1 MSTEHQQH
9 EKDQLDL
16 FSGPADRSFPDT
28 SGEGGTR
35 ARVHEVEQAPTAK
48 GQGRALATN
57 LIEQVAGLGNLSRAM
72 EKVRRNKGAGGVDG
86 MTVDELPDWFA
97 AHGNALAQDVLTGT
111 YRPQQVRGVEIPKP
125 EGGMRQLGIPTV
137 VDRLVQQAIL
147 QVLDP
152 LLDPTFSESS
162 FGFRPGRSAHQAL
175 RQAQRYVGEEER
187 GIVVDIDLEQF
198 FDRVNH
204 DILMARLA
212 RRIGDKPLL
221 RLIRRF
227 LEAGMM
233 SEGVCVRR
241 DAGTPQGGPL
251 SPLLANVLL
260 DDLDKELE
268 RRGHHFRRYADDCN
282 IYVRT
287 QKAGERVMDS
297 VTTFLEKKL
306 KLRVNREKSAVAP
319 VGTRKF
325 LGYRI
330 RSGGGLSVSPKSKM
344 RLKDRV
350 RAITKRN
357 RGRSTERVIT
367 ELNALLR
374 GWVAYYRLADCK
386 MFLRDT
392 DKWIRHKLRCYRL
405 KQLKRRGTII
415 TYLVARGVDRNI
427 AVATASSGKGWW
439 RLSCTPA
446 VLWGMGNDR
455 MAKAGLVSLLDRYLT
470 LRGNETAGCD
480 IACPVV

>member
-1 MSTEHQQH
+1 MSAERQQH
-9 EKDQLDL
+9 EHDQLDL
-16 FSGPADRSFPDT
+16 FSSPADAPYPDAP
-28 SGEGGTR
+28 GEGGTR
-35 ARVHEVEQAPTAK
+35 AGAGEVSQGPTAER
-48 GQGRALATN
+48 QGRALATN
-57 LIEQVAGLGNLSRAM
+57 LMEQVASLANLSRAM
-72 EKVRRNKGAGGVDG
+72 EKVRRNKGAAGVDG
-86 MTVDELPDWFA
+86 MTVDALPDWFA
-97 AHGNALAQDVLTGT
+97 RQGTTLAKDLRAGR
-111 YRPQQVRGVEIPKP
+111 YRPHQVRGVEIPKP
-125 EGGMRQLGIPTV
+125 EGGVRQLGIPTV

-162 FGFRPGRSAHQAL
+162 FGFRPGRNAHQAL
-175 RQAQRYVGEEER
+175 RQAQRYVRDEER
-187 GIVVDIDLEQF
+187 TIVVDIDLERF

-204 DILMARLA
+204 DMLMARLA
-212 RRIGDKPLL
+212 RRIADKALL

-268 RRGHHFRRYADDCN
+268 RRGHRFCRYADDSN

-287 QKAGERVMDS
+287 QKAGERVMAT

-325 LGYRI
+325 LGYRV
-330 RSGGGLSVSPKSKM
+330 RNSGGLSVSPKSM
-344 RLKDRV
+344 QRLKNRI

-357 RGRSTERVIT
+357 RGRSTERVIA
-367 ELNALLR
+367 ELNTLIR
-374 GWVAYYRLADCK
+374 GWVAYYSLAECK
-386 MFLRDT
+386 TFLART
-392 DKWIRHKLRCYRL
+392 DEWMRHKLRCYRL

-415 TYLVARGVDRNI
+415 SYLAARGVPRDL
-427 AVATASSGKGWW
+427 AVKTASSGKGWW
-439 RLSCTPA
+439 RLSNSPA
-446 VLWGMGNDR
+446 VNWAMSNQRLT
-455 MAKAGLVSLLDRYLT
+455 KAGLLSLLDRYLA

>member
-1 MSTEHQQH
+1 MSTERQQY
-9 EKDQLDL
+9 ERDQLDL
-16 FSGPADRSFPDT
+16 FSGPADTSSPDA

-35 ARVHEVEQAPTAK
+35 AGADEVWQVPTAK
-48 GQGRALATN
+48 KQGRALAMN
-57 LIEQVAGLGNLSRAM
+57 LIEEVAHMDNLSKAM

-86 MTVDELPDWFA
+86 MTVGQLPDWFA
-97 AHGNALAQDVLTGT
+97 AHGKALAEDLLTGR

-125 EGGMRQLGIPTV
+125 EGGVRQLGIPTV

-147 QVLDP
+147 QVLTP

-175 RQAQRYVGEEER
+175 RQAQRYVREEER
-187 GIVVDIDLEQF
+187 AIVVDIDLEQF

-204 DILMARLA
+204 DMLMARVA
-212 RRIGDKPLL
+212 RRIGDKTLL
-221 RLIRRF
+221 RLLRRF
-227 LEAGMM
+227 LEAGTM

-260 DDLDKELE
+260 DDLDKDLE
-268 RRGHHFRRYADDCN
+268 ARGHLFCRYADDCN

-287 QKAGERVMDS
+287 QKAGERVMTS

-325 LGYRI
+325 LGYRV
-330 RSGGGLSVSPKSKM
+330 RSGGGLSVSPQSKK

-357 RGRSTERVIT
+357 RGRATERVIT
-367 ELNALLR
+367 ELNALIR
-374 GWVAYYRLADCK
+374 GWVAYYSMADCK
-386 MFLRDT
+386 TFLRDT
-392 DKWIRHKLRCYRL
+392 DMWIRHKLRCYRL

-415 TYLVARGVDRNI
+415 TYLVARGVDRDI
-427 AVATASSGKGWW
+427 AVANASSGKGWW
-439 RLSCTPA
+439 RLSGSPA
-446 VLWGMGNDR
+446 VQWGMGNAR
-455 MAKAGLVSLLDRYLT
+455 LAKAGLLSLHDQYLT

>member
-1 MSTEHQQH
+1 MSTERQQH
-9 EKDQLDL
+9 ERDQLDL
-16 FSGPADRSFPDT
+16 FPGPADASSPDAT
-28 SGEGGTR
+28 GEGGTR
-35 ARVHEVEQAPTAK
+35 AGAGEVSQVPTARR
-48 GQGRALATN
+48 QGRALATN
-57 LIEQVAGLGNLSRAM
+57 LIEEVADPANLSRAM
-72 EKVRRNKGAGGVDG
+72 EKVRRNKGTGGVDG
-86 MTVDELPDWFA
+86 MTVGQLPDWFA
-97 AHGNALAQDVLTGT
+97 AHGQALAEDLRTGR
-111 YRPQQVRGVEIPKP
+111 YRPHQVRGVEIPKP
-125 EGGMRQLGIPTV
+125 EGGVRQLGIPTV

-147 QVLDP
+147 QVLTP

-175 RQAQRYVGEEER
+175 RQAQRYVRDEER
-187 GIVVDIDLEQF
+187 TIVVDIDLERF

-204 DILMARLA
+204 DMLMARVA
-212 RRIGDKPLL
+212 RRIGDKTLL
-221 RLIRRF
+221 RLLRRF

-268 RRGHHFRRYADDCN
+268 ARGHLFCRYADDCN

-287 QKAGERVMDS
+287 QKACERVMAS

-325 LGYRI
+325 LGYRV
-330 RSGGGLSVSPKSKM
+330 RNSGGLSVSPQSKQ
-344 RLKDRV
+344 RLKNRI

-367 ELNALLR
+367 ELNALIR
-374 GWVAYYRLADCK
+374 GWVAYYSLADCK
-386 MFLRDT
+386 AFLART
-392 DKWIRHKLRCYRL
+392 DEWIRHKLRCYRL

-415 TYLVARGVDRNI
+415 MYLVARGVNRDL

-439 RLSCTPA
+439 RLSASPA
-446 VLWGMGNDR
+446 VTWGMGNAR
-455 MAKAGLVSLLDRYLT
+455 LAKAGLLSLHDRYLA

>member
-1 MSTEHQQH
+1 MSTERQQH
-9 EKDQLDL
+9 EGDQLDL
-16 FSGPADRSFPDT
+16 FSGPADT
-28 SGEGGTR
+28 SSLDASGTGGTQ
-35 ARVHEVEQAPTAK
+35 AGAPEVSQLLAAK

-57 LIEQVAGLGNLSRAM
+57 LIEEVARLGNLSRAM
-72 EKVRRNKGAGGVDG
+72 EKVCRNKGAGGVDG
-86 MTVDELPDWFA
+86 MTARELPDWFA
-97 AHGNALAQDVLTGT
+97 AHGKALAEDLRTGR
-111 YRPQQVRGVEIPKP
+111 YRPQQVRGVQIPKP
-125 EGGMRQLGIPTV
+125 DGGVRQLGIPTV

-147 QVLDP
+147 QVLGP
-152 LLDPTFSESS
+152 LLDPTFSASS

-175 RQAQRYVGEEER
+175 RQAQRYVREEER
-187 GIVVDIDLEQF
+187 AIVVDIDLEQF

-204 DILMARLA
+204 DILMARVA
-212 RRIGDKPLL
+212 RRIGDKTLL
-221 RLIRRF
+221 RLLRRF

-260 DDLDKELE
+260 DDFDKELE
-268 RRGHHFRRYADDCN
+268 RRGHRFCRYADDCN

-287 QKAGERVMDS
+287 QKAGERVMTS
-297 VTTFLEKKL
+297 VTTFLETKL

-319 VGTRKF
+319 VVTRKF
-325 LGYRI
+325 LGYRV
-330 RSGGGLSVSPKSKM
+330 RNGGGLSVSPKSKK

-367 ELNALLR
+367 ELNALIR
-374 GWVAYYRLADCK
+374 GWVAYYSMADCK
-386 MFLRDT
+386 TFLRDT
-392 DKWIRHKLRCYRL
+392 DMWIRHKLRCYRL
-405 KQLKRRGTII
+405 KQLKRRGTMI
-415 TYLVARGVDRNI
+415 TYLVARGVDRDT

-439 RLSCTPA
+439 RLSNTPA
-446 VLWGMGNDR
+446 VKWGMDNDR
-455 MAKAGLVSLLDRYLT
+455 LAKAGLVSLLDRYLT

-480 IACPVV
+480 SACPVV